1 MLKAE
6 KHGYYLP
13 THTILHKN
21 RASQKKQ
28 RGVAAVEFALVLPIL
43 LLLIFGTVEL
53 GVALYDKAVIT
64 NASREGARAGIVLKS
79 PKPTATDIQTVVTNY
94 TSTYLL
100 TFGTQNS
107 PVVTTTGAG
116 NNFGQPLSVSVSY
129 RYAGLGLGQMLSAIT
144 GPVTLSATT
153 VMNNE

>member
-6 KHGYYLP
+6 KHGYDLP
-13 THTILHKN
+13 SHTTLHKN

-28 RGVAAVEFALVLPIL
+28 RGVVAVEFALVLPVL

-79 PKPTATDIQTVVTNY
+79 PKPNLTDIQTVVTSY
-94 TSTYLL
+94 TSTYLV
-100 TFGTQNS
+100 TFGKQNS
-107 PVVTTTGAG
+107 PLVTPTGVG
-116 NNFGQPLSVSVSY
+116 GSFGSPLSVTVSY
-129 RYAGLGLGQMLSAIT
+129 QYAGLGLGQMLSAIT